1 MSRPQL
7 SLSKFQ
13 IKKNMSFDKEY
24 RASAWLFFNNMWDDN
39 AGSFKPL
46 SAEQQVAIN
55 EVHQIMHRNDMCV
68 RLSIQER
75 AGDDVRQYPRTG
87 NFSLRVNEPEKVDD
101 LDDSAALDDLD

>member
-7 SLSKFQ
+7 SLSKFN

-24 RASAWLFFNNMWDDN
+24 RASAWLFFNNMWEDN

-75 AGDDVRQYPRTG
+75 SGDDVRQYPRTG

-101 LDDSAALDDLD
+101 LDDSDKLDDLD